1 MRRREFITLRGVA
14 ALGACA
20 AGRPRAA
27 GRRFDECR
35 CSRRPPWDRHSL
47 QRQVWYSLN
56 ESSIRMTVPIQP
68 QHDLSPVE
76 IDAIEERIYNHNHR
90 AIGRNDGCRLAF
102 VIRDEAGRMIG
113 VAAGYTWVGSS
124 ERKQMWIDEAFRGR
138 GYARELLNAF
148 VAEAAS
154 RGVRR
159 IWVASYDFQAPGMYE
174 KAGFRRVAEF
184 AGWPEGHSNVV
195 LCKTL
200 IAGR

>member
-1 MRRREFITLRGVA
+1 
-14 ALGACA
+14 
-20 AGRPRAA
+20 
-27 GRRFDECR
+27 
-35 CSRRPPWDRHSL
+35 
-47 QRQVWYSLN
+47 
-56 ESSIRMTVPIQP
+56 MTAPIQP

-76 IDAIEERIYNHNHR
+76 IDAIEERIYSHNRR
-90 AIGRNDGCRLAF
+90 AIGRNDGRRLAF
-102 VIRDEAGRMIG
+102 VIRDKAGRMIG
-113 VAAGYTWVGSS
+113 VAAGYTWAGSS
-124 ERKQMWIDEAFRGR
+124 ELKQMWIDEAFRGR

-159 IWVASYDFQAPGMYE
+159 IWVASYNFQAPGMYE

-200 IAGR
+200 IARR